1 MRKGDL
7 VTVSSPESL
16 KKMDIVGLIVSQNGR
31 FCDVY
36 MPDISRSIAFD
47 EVQLEKIA

>member
-7 VTVSSPESL
+7 VTVISPESL
-16 KKMDIVGLIVSQNGR
+16 KKMDIVGLIISQHGR

-36 MPDISRSIAFD
+36 MPDISRTIAFD
-47 EVQLEKIA
+47 KIQLHKIN